1 MVQSSNERPPSA
13 WESLTPDERESR
25 LARITLGA
33 ELNYGTAQ
41 WALSGIQMLDGP
53 PYGDAVMPVAKLRKM
68 ANGLDL
74 SVERM
79 VELASD
85 PRAEVRRVIAEHPLT
100 PTDVVV
106 QLLQDE
112 DDWVRTG
119 AAGNPHLPAET
130 LSSLAFSADP
140 AIRFGVAYNPA
151 SSVTT
156 LANLLAHD
164 DVKAKQRIAWNGLVP
179 ISILE
184 KLAALNDGSINWG
197 LARNPCI
204 PLDIAEAIAASGRED
219 ARKQLALNVCAPVQ
233 VLEQLAKDQDAGIR
247 TDVEANPATPAE
259 VIALLPKG
267 FRYQYTCKSHHRY
280 IVQVP
285 EDFEA
290 EDFNMFYITELLYSS
305 EGEILDSLPDV
316 TTSGPM
322 YVEDPE
328 RIAPYLDSHEPGTM
342 IKAIDETV
350 WSTFRFQSTQ
360 AMTLEQFHEALTWTD
375 REDLDVDDDVE
386 VLERI
391 VLNDELTWE
400 QISAGSGHG

>member
-1 MVQSSNERPPSA
+1 MSEQGRPTSA
-13 WESLTPDERESR
+13 WDSLTPDEREVR
-25 LARITLGA
+25 LARITRGA
-33 ELNYGTAQ
+33 ELNYGMAR
-41 WALSGIQMLDGP
+41 WALSGIQLLEGL
-53 PYGDAVMPVAKLRKM
+53 PYGVAVIPVAKLRKM

-100 PTDVVV
+100 PQDVVV
-106 QLLQDE
+106 QLLEDE

-119 AAGNPHLPAET
+119 AAGNPHLPAEI
-130 LSSLAFSADP
+130 LSSLAFSGDA

-151 SSVTT
+151 SSVVT
-156 LANLLAHD
+156 LTNLLAHD
-164 DVKAKQRIAWNGLVP
+164 DVQAKQRIAWNGLVP

-400 QISAGSGHG
+400 QISAGSGVG